1 MRSALAGVRRRWM
14 AGRLMRALARLVAGL
29 CFGLLVVLIVD
40 RVFVPPDI
48 PMLLLAG
55 GALSVTEL

>member
-29 CFGLLVVLIVD
+29 CFGLLGVLIVD
-40 RVFVPPDI
+40 LVFVPPDI
-48 PMLLLAG
+48 PML
-55 GALSVTEL
+55 